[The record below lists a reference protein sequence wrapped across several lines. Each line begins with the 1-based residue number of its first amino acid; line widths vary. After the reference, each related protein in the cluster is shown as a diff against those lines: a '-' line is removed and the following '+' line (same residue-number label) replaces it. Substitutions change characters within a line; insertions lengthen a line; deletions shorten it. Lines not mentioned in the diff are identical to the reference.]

1 MEVIGILQQKLGERN
16 GVSQR
21 NGQPWRKAEFLLVIP
36 GRFERHINLS
46 VSDGQQQRIARFE
59 SLIGKTVNVSFDIDA
74 HMFEGRWFNDIDAW
88 GIMEYVPG
96 QQPRQQ

>member
-46 VSDGQQQRIARFE
+46 VSDGQ
-59 SLIGKTVNVSFDIDA
+59 
-74 HMFEGRWFNDIDAW
+74 
-88 GIMEYVPG
+88 
-96 QQPRQQ
+96 